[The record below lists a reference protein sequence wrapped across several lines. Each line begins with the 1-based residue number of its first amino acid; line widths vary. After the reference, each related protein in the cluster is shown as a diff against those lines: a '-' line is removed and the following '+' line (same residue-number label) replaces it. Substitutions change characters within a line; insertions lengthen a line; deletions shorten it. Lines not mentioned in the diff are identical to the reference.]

1 MNNQQI
7 LDNAPEGATHVDSD
21 FTYVKTE
28 PSGRFRIYFTFQ
40 KGEWVEDDEF
50 NILLTRLLSDI
61 RRTAELE
68 KEVRG
73 LHVALSLPTLKE
85 HE

>member
-40 KGEWVEDDEF
+40 KGMSYIF
-50 NILLTRLLSDI
+50 LN
-61 RRTAELE
+61 
-68 KEVRG
+68 
-73 LHVALSLPTLKE
+73 
-85 HE
+85 